1 MSDHDIVHLPP
12 HLHEARGGNGATFLL
27 NARTGC
33 WHVLN
38 QTASALWR
46 ELERTGHVGRAIETV
61 AERYPPATAELFRA
75 DAREIVA
82 DLLGHRLLAGGHAP
96 ATPGRKPQ
104 VRPAGF
110 LSAAGAR
117 PGRRM
122 SLLAYLGVLTTLV
135 LLLLPFHLILAIV
148 GVMTRTWCTRPTNI
162 VEALNTV
169 AAVEAAANR
178 YPGRAACLERSLAA
192 VVTAAFLRRRISWV
206 IGVVENPSRF
216 HAWVE
221 VDGLVVTRSV
231 NADAEFTRVLT
242 L

>member
-1 MSDHDIVHLPP
+1 M
-12 HLHEARGGNGATFLL
+12 
-27 NARTGC
+27 
-33 WHVLN
+33 
-38 QTASALWR
+38 
-46 ELERTGHVGRAIETV
+46 
-61 AERYPPATAELFRA
+61 
-75 DAREIVA
+75 
-82 DLLGHRLLAGGHAP
+82 
-96 ATPGRKPQ
+96 
-104 VRPAGF
+104 
-110 LSAAGAR
+110 
-117 PGRRM
+117 
-122 SLLAYLGVLTTLV
+122 
-135 LLLLPFHLILAIV
+135 LLLLPFHLMLAIV
-148 GVMTRTWCTRPTNI
+148 GVMTRTWCTRPTNT

-206 IGVVENPSRF
+206 IGVAENPSRF